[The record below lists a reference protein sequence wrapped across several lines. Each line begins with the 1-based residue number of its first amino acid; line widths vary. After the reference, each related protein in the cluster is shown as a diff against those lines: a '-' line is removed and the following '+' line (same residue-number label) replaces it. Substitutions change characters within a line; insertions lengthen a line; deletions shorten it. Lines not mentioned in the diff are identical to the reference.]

1 MYWSQ
6 ICKKFVSILISQLVK
21 VEIELI
27 YRYSIYW
34 FLINFGILIANMQ
47 TLNVLDNYVIMLIS
61 TTNLNLWNLWD
72 IKKIAKY
79 SCFDRQVR

>member
-47 TLNVLDNYVIMLIS
+47 KLNVLDKYVIMLIS
-61 TTNLNLWNLWD
+61 TTNLNL
-72 IKKIAKY
+72 
-79 SCFDRQVR
+79 

>member
-1 MYWSQ
+1 MYLSQ

-34 FLINFGILIANMQ
+34 FLINFGILIAAMQ
-47 TLNVLDNYVIMLIS
+47 KLSVLRYYVIMLIS
-61 TTNLNLWNLWD
+61 TTNLNL
-72 IKKIAKY
+72 
-79 SCFDRQVR
+79 